1 MSTRECR
8 YRSLR
13 SCSIQ
18 VGLLGLLV
26 LNFGG
31 LQNVLGQAGA
41 QAAAPQPQAATPK
54 AAAAQT
60 AADKNPAEMSSRDT
74 PATFKAKVNLVL
86 VPVVVRD
93 AQGRAIGTLRQEDF
107 QVFDKGKPQV
117 ITKFA
122 IEKAGQVDAG
132 RQGARE
138 NQNSTVAPGEKPAEK
153 GAPLAMP
160 ERYVAYVFDDVH
172 LAFGDLSRVRE
183 ATDRHLASLEAVDR
197 AAIYTTSGQTTL
209 DFTDDRD
216 KLRQTLV
223 RLQPR
228 PISRSTVPECPD
240 ISYYQADL
248 IQNKSDSQALQAATL
263 EAMACMSLDPN
274 QIAAAEQAARG
285 VASRVLSSGEH
296 ETRVS
301 LTVFKDVVRRISAMP
316 GQRSVILI
324 SPGFFAPSDLLVFK
338 TDVIERAIHSN
349 VIISALDAR
358 GLYAIVPGG
367 DASQPSPFPLTA
379 GIKAGY
385 QSESALVEGDVLAE
399 LAEGTGG
406 LFFHNS
412 NDLDAGL
419 KRVATAPEYVYVLG
433 FSPQNLKLDG
443 SFHKLKVTLK
453 DSGKVN
459 MQARRGY
466 YAPKH
471 IADPEEMAKQEIED
485 AVFSREELRD
495 LPVELHT
502 QFFKFSDENARVA
515 VLARVDL
522 RQMRYRKADG
532 RNKNNLTVVSA
543 LFDRNGNY
551 ITASEKIIEMR
562 LRDETLENKQRSA
575 ITVRTSF
582 DVKPGS
588 YLVRLVVRDAE
599 GQQMAAQNGAVEIP

>member
-1 MSTRECR
+1 MSTRER
-8 YRSLR
+8 RHRSLR

-31 LQNVLGQAGA
+31 LQNARGQAGA
-41 QAAAPQPQAATPK
+41 QVATPQPQVAAP
-54 AAAAQT
+54 QT
-60 AADKNPAEMSSRDT
+60 AADKDPAEMSSRDT
-74 PATFKAKVNLVL
+74 PATFKANGTRVL
-86 VPVVVRD
+86 VPGVVGG

-107 QVFDKGKPQV
+107 QVFDKGKQQV

-122 IEKAGQVDAG
+122 IEKAGQVE
-132 RQGARE
+132 GA
-138 NQNSTVAPGEKPAEK
+138 NQAAKDKQNSAVEPGEKPAEK
-153 GAPLAMP
+153 SAPLAMP

-172 LAFGDLSRVRE
+172 LAFGDLARVRD
-183 ATDRHLASLEAVDR
+183 ATNRHLAALEAVDR

-228 PISRSTVPECPD
+228 PISRSTVQECPD

-248 IQNKSDSQALQAATL
+248 IQNKSDSQALQAATA
-263 EAMACMSLDPN
+263 EALVCMNLDPT
-274 QIAAAEQAARG
+274 QTAVAEQAAKA
-285 VASRVLSSGEH
+285 VTSRVLTSGEH

-324 SPGFFAPSDLLVFK
+324 SPGFFAPTDLLVFK

-419 KRVATAPEYVYVLG
+419 KRVA
-433 FSPQNLKLDG
+433 
-443 SFHKLKVTLK
+443 
-453 DSGKVN
+453 
-459 MQARRGY
+459 
-466 YAPKH
+466 
-471 IADPEEMAKQEIED
+471 
-485 AVFSREELRD
+485 
-495 LPVELHT
+495 
-502 QFFKFSDENARVA
+502 
-515 VLARVDL
+515 
-522 RQMRYRKADG
+522 
-532 RNKNNLTVVSA
+532 
-543 LFDRNGNY
+543 
-551 ITASEKIIEMR
+551 
-562 LRDETLENKQRSA
+562 
-575 ITVRTSF
+575 
-582 DVKPGS
+582 
-588 YLVRLVVRDAE
+588 
-599 GQQMAAQNGAVEIP
+599 